1 MVIPFN
7 LLKDTLFSEKK
18 IGFGTGWRIR
28 SKLTSVLIDP
38 PPFLLSSKNEKQAE
52 ESKNLF
58 SQLSIKDFYLI
69 P

>member
-1 MVIPFN
+1 MFLIHKFPLVGVQ
-7 LLKDTLFSEKK
+7 LLGGMS
-18 IGFGTGWRIR
+18 GP
-28 SKLTSVLIDP
+28 VLIDP

-58 SQLSIKDFYLI
+58 SLLSIKDFYLI